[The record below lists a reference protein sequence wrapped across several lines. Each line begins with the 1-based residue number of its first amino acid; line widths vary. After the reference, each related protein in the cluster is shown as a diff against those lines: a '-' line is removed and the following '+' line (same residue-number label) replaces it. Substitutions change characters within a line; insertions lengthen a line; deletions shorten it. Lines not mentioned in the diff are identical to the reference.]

1 MKKQQF
7 KTLKHLE
14 ALQILGGITDPNS
27 DPDEDHA
34 GEPAPAEGDTSSDD
48 KTNSTTRPSRN

>member
-7 KTLKHLE
+7 NMLNHRA
-14 ALQILGGITDPNS
+14 ALQILGGITDPNN

-34 GEPAPAEGDTSSDD
+34 GEPAPAGGDTSSDD
-48 KTNSTTRPSRN
+48 KTNATTRPSRN